1 MNTDTVTSVEKYR
14 KGWTGGLPE
23 TQCGYGSTLEATDR
37 QRQWIPEVFRKHGIR
52 TVADIGAGDLN
63 WMQHTDLSGIE
74 YTPYDLVPRHPSVTE
89 FNLVEQVPPKVDCLM
104 ALWVLNHM
112 PFEDCRKAIANIKAS
127 KSKFV
132 MMTDRPIWHAEQ
144 PPEIQVQALESLLL
158 TDKGDRIKFFR
169 LADW

>member
-23 TQCGYGSTLEATDR
+23 TQCGYGSTLEATHQ
-37 QRQWIPEVFRKHGIR
+37 QRVWIPEVISRHKIR
-52 TVADIGAGDLN
+52 TIADIGAGDLN
-63 WMQHTDLSGIE
+63 WMQQTDMGEVE

-89 FNLVEQVPPKVDCLM
+89 FDLVEQIPPKVDCLM
-104 ALWVLNHM
+104 VLWVLNHM
-112 PFEDCRKAIANIKAS
+112 PFDDCRKAIANIKAS

-132 MMTDRPIWHAEQ
+132 MMTDRPVWHAEQ

>member
-1 MNTDTVTSVEKYR
+1 MNTDTITSVEKYR

-23 TQCGYGSTLEATDR
+23 TQCGYGSTLEATER

-63 WMQHTDLSGIE
+63 WMQQTDIGNVD

-104 ALWVLNHM
+104 VLWVLNHM
-112 PFEDCRKAIANIKAS
+112 PFDDCRKALKNIRESGA
-127 KSKFV
+127 KFLL
-132 MMTDRPIWHAEQ
+132 MTDRPKWHDEQ
-144 PPEIQVQALESLLL
+144 PPEIQMQALEALLL
-158 TDKGDRIKFFR
+158 NAKGDRIKLIR
-169 LADW
+169 L